1 MSVANDFGLIESD
14 HEKVGHQSAALGSRR
29 SRSLLSRDLH
39 ISGSESD
46 GREEDDD
53 ARSHRSSRQDQRE
66 EQDSP
71 PRSQAG
77 ASGVAQG
84 GHAEDRPQGP
94 PLPRDQV
101 PRSPK
106 DQTLYSRS
114 GVNPIYAIINTRKHK
129 VCSDVFNAFTG
140 HPKKHDPAH
149 VKLRETGWAMAQ
161 RVFHPPQ
168 G

>member
-1 MSVANDFGLIESD
+1 MTTKKWVTSLRPWDPGDPEAFSVVTSILVDL
-14 HEKVGHQSAALGSRR
+14 
-29 SRSLLSRDLH
+29 SLMAERK
-39 ISGSESD
+39 I
-46 GREEDDD
+46 DD
-53 ARSHRSSRQDQRE
+53 ARRHCSSRQDRRE

-77 ASGVAQG
+77 ASGVTQG
-84 GHAEDRPQGP
+84 GHAEERPQGP
-94 PLPRDQV
+94 PVPRDQV
-101 PRSPK
+101 PRSPE
-106 DQTLYSRS
+106 DQTLYSGS
-114 GVNPIYAIINTRKHK
+114 GVNPIYAIIITRKHK
-129 VCSDVFNAFTG
+129 AYSDVFNAFTG

>member
-84 GHAEDRPQGP
+84 GHAEERPQGP
-94 PLPRDQV
+94 PVPRD
-101 PRSPK
+101 
-106 DQTLYSRS
+106 
-114 GVNPIYAIINTRKHK
+114 
-129 VCSDVFNAFTG
+129 
-140 HPKKHDPAH
+140 
-149 VKLRETGWAMAQ
+149 
-161 RVFHPPQ
+161 
-168 G
+168 